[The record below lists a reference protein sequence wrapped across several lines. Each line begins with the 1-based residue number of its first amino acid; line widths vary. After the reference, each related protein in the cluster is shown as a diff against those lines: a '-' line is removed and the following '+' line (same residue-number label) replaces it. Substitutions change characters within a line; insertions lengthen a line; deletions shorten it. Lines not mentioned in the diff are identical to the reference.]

1 MNLNFCSVY
10 FSRIGVKVSELERTC
25 YYKNVCCV
33 KNSKTILEVIFE
45 VAMFKNFMH
54 KPGPM

>member
-45 VAMFKNFMH
+45 VAYV
-54 KPGPM
+54 